1 VVSAESVL
9 AALGL
14 PAGTP
19 LAWEPFGEA
28 PGSPVRVFIEGAQP
42 MELVVREAA
51 DAEAR
56 ENHVAVSERL
66 REAGYRW
73 APELLAIAGEA
84 TVERAVPG
92 AAALQFVPPP
102 GSAEAAMKAL
112 AALHALPLKEGLD
125 WGRGPADLLPPGEFP
140 LHRLGFS
147 AAEREPARGPLLEAH
162 DYLLASPFGFAHRNA
177 TAANVLL
184 APGQAWLC
192 DFSAAGYGPQLWDV
206 AAFLLTSGL
215 EGPARRALA
224 AAYAAQR
231 DVSPDTAA
239 ELVDL
244 LGILWGMHWLLELP
258 RRFITN
264 LGDDA
269 VTDGL
274 QLCAARIEKGMRQ
287 PAGDSPVARAIRRAL
302 WKVDA

>member
-1 VVSAESVL
+1 MVSGEGVL

-14 PAGTP
+14 PADTP
-19 LAWEPFGEA
+19 CAWEPFGEA
-28 PGSPVRVFIEGAQP
+28 PGSPVRVFIQGARP

-56 ENHVAVSERL
+56 QNHAAVSERL
-66 REAGYRW
+66 RDLGYRW
-73 APELLAIAGEA
+73 APELLAIAGDA
-84 TVERAVPG
+84 TVERAAAG
-92 AAALQFVPPP
+92 ATALQFVPPP
-102 GSAEAAMKAL
+102 GSAEAVMSAL

-125 WGRGPADLLPPGEFP
+125 WGRSPAVLLPPDEFP

-147 AAEREPARGPLLEAH
+147 ADEREPARAPLLEAH
-162 DYLLASPFGFAHRNA
+162 EYLLASPFGFAHRNA

-192 DFSAAGYGPQLWDV
+192 DFSSAGYGPQLWDV
-206 AAFLLTSGL
+206 SAFLLTSGL

-224 AAYAAQR
+224 AAYAAHR
-231 DVSPDTAA
+231 EMSPDTAA

-264 LGDDA
+264 LGDDS

-274 QLCAARIEKGMRQ
+274 KLCAARIEKGMRQ
-287 PAGDSPVARAIRRAL
+287 PAGDSPIARAIRRAL

>member
-1 VVSAESVL
+1 MVSPESVL

-14 PAGTP
+14 PGDTAV
-19 LAWEPFGEA
+19 AWEPFGEA
-28 PGSPVRVFIEGAQP
+28 PGSPVRVFIQGAQP
-42 MELVVREAA
+42 MELVVREATDA
-51 DAEAR
+51 DAR
-56 ENHVAVSERL
+56 ENHAAVSERL
-66 REAGYRW
+66 REIGFRW

-84 TVERAVPG
+84 TVERAAPG
-92 AAALQFVPPP
+92 ATALQFVPPP
-102 GSAEAAMKAL
+102 GSAEAVMKAL
-112 AALHALPLKEGLD
+112 AALHSLPIKEGLD
-125 WGRGPADLLPPGEFP
+125 WGRPPGELLPPDEFP

-147 AAEREPARGPLLEAH
+147 SDEREPARGPLLEAH
-162 DYLLASPFGFAHRNA
+162 EYLLASPFGFAHRNA

-215 EGPARRALA
+215 EAPARRALA

-231 DVSPDTAA
+231 EMSPDTAA
-239 ELVDL
+239 ELIDL

-274 QLCAARIEKGMRQ
+274 KLCAARIERGMRQ
-287 PAGDSPVARAIRRAL
+287 PSSDSPLARVIRRAL